1 MAHMTPKKITMSN
14 RSTSSFMVVFFMA
27 NGWFVFFRGVYKAF
41 SVQKPIAKHLDS
53 HGEREKGFK
62 VNPCVEESSLPSGR
76 LR

>member
-1 MAHMTPKKITMSN
+1 MSN

-41 SVQKPIAKHLDS
+41 SVPIARHSDS
-53 HGEREKGFK
+53 HCEREKGFK
-62 VNPCVEESSLPSGR
+62 VNPYVEESSLPSGR

>member
-1 MAHMTPKKITMSN
+1 
-14 RSTSSFMVVFFMA
+14 MVVFFH
-27 NGWFVFFRGVYKAF
+27 GERFVFFRGVCKAL
-41 SVQKPIAKHLDS
+41 SVQKPIAKYSDS